1 MTSGPRR
8 LKSESGRVI
17 YGIGIDLVKVKRI
30 EGAIQRWG
38 ERFQRKVFTA
48 GEIDYC
54 LRKRDPSPNFAG
66 RFAAKEAF
74 VKALGLGIRRGVHWK
89 DVEVQRGSLGKPI
102 LRVSGRALEICQQEK
117 IEGLYLSLT
126 HDHEY
131 SSAMVVL
138 EKKVGARK
146 NRVHP

>member
-1 MTSGPRR
+1 M
-8 LKSESGRVI
+8 I

-30 EGAIQRWG
+30 EDALQRWG
-38 ERFQRKVFTA
+38 ERFQSKVFTA

-54 LRKRDPSPNFAG
+54 LQKKNPFPNFAA
-66 RFAAKEAF
+66 RFAAKEGF

-89 DVEVQRGSLGKPI
+89 DVEVQHDSLGKPI
-102 LRVSGRALEICQQEK
+102 LRVSGRALEICRQEK
-117 IEGLYLSLT
+117 IEGLFLSLT

-138 EKKVGARK
+138 QKKIEERK
-146 NRVHP
+146 NRVRP